1 MHDNWRRPI
10 NGPVVPFVP
19 VSVGYEYESCADYIV
34 WERRMAQLQGF
45 EMIASNLG
53 GWSLDKHHILNLQS
67 GEGSACSS
75 VSHFHSAVLYPQPT

>member
-1 MHDNWRRPI
+1 MHWQRHI
-10 NGPVVPFVP
+10 NSIVVYCVP

-75 VSHFHSAVLYPQPT
+75 VSQFHSTVLYPKPT